1 MKEDKNSFTA
11 RILIDWGAADVW
23 REKIIANYKVILV
36 ITGRMSAHAMQITQ
50 NKLLKFILEMI
61 LEITAA

>member
-1 MKEDKNSFTA
+1 MERK
-11 RILIDWGAADVW
+11 
-23 REKIIANYKVILV
+23 KIGNYKVILV
-36 ITGRMSAHAMQITQ
+36 ITGRMSVSPAHAMQITQ

>member
-1 MKEDKNSFTA
+1 MMY
-11 RILIDWGAADVW
+11 G
-23 REKIIANYKVILV
+23 EKKIANYKVILV
-36 ITGRMSAHAMQITQ
+36 KYRSHVSIAAHAMQITQ